1 MIGMGTDCMMPD
13 NPKDKKELE
22 EFWKKHLDEDAV
34 KFDAAMRIIKAVKS
48 NYPFHLPSLIEG
60 VVVWSHCSIHPMVQI
75 GKGTVIGFGV
85 NITGPVKIGK
95 KVRIQSYVFI
105 PEGITIEDRV
115 FIGPRVTFTNVKY
128 PKVRDREPKI
138 YSKTLIKEGAS
149 IGAGSIIGTD
159 ITIGK
164 GSLVGMGSVVLK
176 DVKPGWIVR
185 GNPAHHIR
193 KVTSG

>member
-1 MIGMGTDCMMPD
+1 MMLD
-13 NPKDKKELE
+13 SNPMDQKKSE
-22 EFWKKHLDEDAV
+22 EFWKEYTDKNFEKWDT
-34 KFDAAMRIIKAVKS
+34 AMRFVDSLKS
-48 NYPFHLPSLIEG
+48 GYPFHLPSIIEG
-60 VVVWSHCSIHPMVQI
+60 VVVWSHCSINPYAKI

-85 NITGPVKIGK
+85 NITGIVKIGK
-95 KVRIQSYVFI
+95 NVRIQSYVFI
-105 PEGITIEDRV
+105 PEGVTIEDKV

-128 PKVRDREPKI
+128 PKVRDRDPKI
-138 YSKTLIKEGAS
+138 FNKTLVKEGAS

-159 ITIGK
+159 LTIGE